1 MKKTRFFIFI
11 TALLITLLIVV
22 GCDVSPVSDS
32 IASSNPCIEFKL
44 SVAGPNS
51 REIKID
57 SSNVIIKNYRIALIP
72 EWDVLE
78 NGTPAYG
85 QIGSR
90 SVDGVVSYGETTY
103 SSIDQISL
111 GYVTPG
117 KWTVYVA
124 AFNND
129 NKVVLDGYTST
140 YVNSSENT
148 VSVCLSP
155 NVTTVSE
162 SGTLNFYIFVP
173 KLSESH
179 LDYYVVNYT
188 VFDSK
193 NGKVSSG
200 DITGYDRDFNSTQI
214 WYYDYEGIS
223 LPAGEYIIRISLYDK
238 NDNSSIGGITKKI
251 SIVSG
256 STTTVGGSL
265 SPSEFV
271 DANLESKLPVINA
284 DVDDNIDLAKQVKD
298 SVILFKCSDKTNPSL
313 DGYTVTYRWFI
324 DGELITKVTTD
335 EDYNGKWRITAK
347 SDNDIN
353 RESSISCVF
362 DSYGK
367 HEIRCEVVYIP
378 SVTEGVDNSTLMRLV
393 GGDSTFVEIIPRK
406 TL

>member
-11 TALLITLLIVV
+11 TALLITLLTVV

-32 IASSNPCIEFKL
+32 IASSNPFVEFKL
-44 SVAGPNS
+44 SIEGPNS
-51 REIKID
+51 RGLKID

-90 SVDGVVSYGETTY
+90 STDGVVSYGETTY

-129 NKVVLDGYTST
+129 NEVVLDGYTST
-140 YVNSSENT
+140 YVNSSDNT

-179 LDYYVVNYT
+179 LDYYGVNYT

-193 NGKVSSG
+193 NSVVSSG
-200 DITGYDRDFNSTQI
+200 DITGNALPLNPTQI
-214 WYYDYEGIS
+214 WYCNSKIIS
-223 LPAGEYIIRISLYDK
+223 IPAGEYIIRISLYDK

-271 DANLESKLPVINA
+271 DANLEYKLPVINA
-284 DVDDNIDLAKQVKD
+284 DVDDIELVKQVKD
-298 SVILFKCSDKTNPSL
+298 NAILFKCSDKTKPSL

-324 DGELITKVTTD
+324 DGELVTKVTTN

-362 DSYGK
+362 NSYGK
-367 HEIRCEVVYIP
+367 YEIRCEVVYIP
-378 SVTEGVDNSTLMRLV
+378 SVTEGVDNSTLRRLV

>member
-11 TALLITLLIVV
+11 TALLITLLTVV

-32 IASSNPCIEFKL
+32 IASSNPCVELKL
-44 SVAGPNS
+44 SIEGPNS

-90 SVDGVVSYGETTY
+90 SVGGVVSYGETTY

-129 NKVVLDGYTST
+129 NNVVLDGYTST
-140 YVNSSENT
+140 YVNSSDNT

-162 SGTLNFYIFVP
+162 PGTLNFYIFVP

-179 LDYYVVNYT
+179 LDYYGVNYT

-193 NGKVSSG
+193 NSIVSSG
-200 DITGYDRDFNSTQI
+200 DITGNALPLNPTQI
-214 WYYDYEGIS
+214 WYCNSKIIS
-223 LPAGEYIIRISLYDK
+223 IPAGEYIIRISLYDK
-238 NDNSSIGGITKKI
+238 NDNSSIGGITKKL

-271 DANLESKLPVINA
+271 DANLEYKLPVINA
-284 DVDDNIDLAKQVKD
+284 DVDDIKLAQQVKD

-324 DGELITKVTTD
+324 DGELITNVTTD

-362 DSYGK
+362 NSYGK

-378 SVTEGVDNSTLMRLV
+378 SVTEGVDNSTLRRLV